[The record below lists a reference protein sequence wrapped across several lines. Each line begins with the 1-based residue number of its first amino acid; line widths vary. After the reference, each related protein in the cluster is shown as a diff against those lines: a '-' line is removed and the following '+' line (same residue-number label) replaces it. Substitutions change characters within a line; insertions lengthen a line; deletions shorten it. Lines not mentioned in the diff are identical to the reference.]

1 MRFRKYIANVLH
13 SGHTPEWNLGILA
26 SRNGW
31 KFTWD
36 IFYTLGDIPLIK
48 WKKKRKRKIST
59 GNFSQNWEFFSI
71 QLSQCHQNS
80 YWDTEV
86 PSHVT
91 STRASACLAS
101 KSTGE
106 ARRSCLERGVE
117 VALQILMFT
126 GKQTGCIHSPVMFHR
141 MRTQTPNP
149 AQCLI
154 PGVPIA
160 FSKPSGQSTAT
171 FHGTP
176 SAHSN

>member
-1 MRFRKYIANVLH
+1 M
-13 SGHTPEWNLGILA
+13 
-26 SRNGW
+26 
-31 KFTWD
+31 
-36 IFYTLGDIPLIK
+36 
-48 WKKKRKRKIST
+48 
-59 GNFSQNWEFFSI
+59 
-71 QLSQCHQNS
+71 
-80 YWDTEV
+80 

-154 PGVPIA
+154 PGGAYSLLKAKWTKHCNLSSALPQLIA
-160 FSKPSGQSTAT
+160 IKGSGTL
-171 FHGTP
+171 P
-176 SAHSN
+176 MLLVINILKY